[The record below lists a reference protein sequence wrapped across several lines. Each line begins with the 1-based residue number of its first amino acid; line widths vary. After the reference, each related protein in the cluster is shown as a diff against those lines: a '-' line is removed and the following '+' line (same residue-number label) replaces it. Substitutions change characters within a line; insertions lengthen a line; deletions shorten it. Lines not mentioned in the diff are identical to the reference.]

1 MEGLL
6 RLDPLISGVGKPWED
21 CQEFLQNPHFLRG
34 CGLSLRVL
42 RGGGT
47 EATSEEPAR
56 LAMCLASGTRRG
68 ASRRDR
74 EEMMVLNCIVIR
86 RKIKSGKPPGGNK
99 RCSLF
104 KEEKISSGE
113 TLETCV
119 FRAVLHSSEIILN
132 ACIFSASQSIFV
144 PL

>member
-6 RLDPLISGVGKPWED
+6 CLHPLISGVGKLWED

-34 CGLSLRVL
+34 RGLSLRVL
-42 RGGGT
+42 RSGGA

-56 LAMCLASGTRRG
+56 LMSGTRRG
-68 ASRRDR
+68 ASRRGR
-74 EEMMVLNCIVIR
+74 EGMMILNCIVIR
-86 RKIKSGKPPGGNK
+86 CKIKSGKPPGGNK

-104 KEEKISSGE
+104 KEEKISLGE
-113 TLETCV
+113 MLETCV
-119 FRAVLHSSEIILN
+119 FRAALHSLEIILN